1 MRNLDVSA
9 VTSAIGLPVKSGSL
23 LHIQL
28 AYQEALGE
36 IVKAITGYGYD
47 PSRVYVLNGCVNF
60 GSGSN
65 YNISA
70 GSVFFNGEV
79 YLVDAA
85 AFTISGPNVAVGA
98 RAQTFFVAANADPV
112 QFTDGATRTIH
123 QIWKIVMQP
132 GLSGSGAG
140 DFNNWVRLS
149 LNIPQLN
156 LTHTGL
162 ANVTGT
168 YPNLNIDVTVPTPN
182 RILLMTSFFIG
193 NVGVTGVV
201 IEGNGCSLYNVTFGS
216 VGTINYQ
223 VHGSL
228 ISNTGTSLGQERDSS
243 GNFTIVNGSKSATG
257 FQMVIKIK
265 DPSAGPTNINFE
277 YSLIATS

>member
-1 MRNLDVSA
+1 MRNLNVSA
-9 VTSAIGLPVKSGSL
+9 VTAAIGLPVKSGSL
-23 LHIQL
+23 AHIQL
-28 AYQEALGE
+28 AYREALGE
-36 IVKAITGYGYD
+36 TVKAITGYVYD
-47 PSRVYVLNGCVNF
+47 PTKVYVLNGCVNS

-85 AFTISGPNVAVGA
+85 AFTIAGPNVAVGVITK
-98 RAQTFFVAANADPV
+98 TFFTAVNADPV
-112 QFTDGATRTIH
+112 QFTDGITRTIH
-123 QIWKIVMQP
+123 EIFKIVPQA

-140 DFNNWVRLS
+140 DFNSWVQLT

-156 LTHTGL
+156 LTGTGI

-168 YPNLNIDVTVPTPN
+168 YPNKNIDVVIPN

-201 IEGNGCSLYNVTFGS
+201 IEANGCSLYNVTFGS

-228 ISNTGTSLGQERDSS
+228 ISNTGTSSGQERDSS

-257 FQMVIKIK
+257 FQMVIKLK
-265 DPSAGPTNINFE
+265 DPSAGPTNLNFE
-277 YSLIATS
+277 FSLIATS